1 MKGMHLKFFTLV
13 FLGLCSSGVTDTDA
27 DTDGEMEDTEGTDL
41 VTEDADEDTEGTDG
55 DTGDA
60 GEDTKDT
67 DGDTEDADGDNEG
80 TDGDTEDANGD
91 NEDANGDT
99 EGTDGDT
106 GDANGDTEGTDGD
119 TGDADGDTEGT
130 DGDTGDA
137 NGDTE
142 GTDGDTEDAD
152 GDNEGTDGDTE
163 DANGDNEDANG
174 DTEGTGGDTGDA
186 NGDTEGTDGDTR
198 DADVSST
205 GATEKRGQ
213 DAEDLENLKRGRGAS
228 ADELSFQS
236 RRQNSVV
243 PGDSQ
248 KIIFPGPRSIDDYA
262 RMETTLS
269 EDLTSFT
276 LCVHMRSNLVSSM
289 ISLVSYAVPEHSN
302 ELLFY
307 GFKGGFTLHIQ
318 SKIQMAD
325 LPVWDGEWHTIC
337 TTWRSSDGAWQ
348 LYNDGVLRDSGSGF
362 KVGGRVRRGGTWIL
376 GQDQDEVG
384 GGFNAKQAFTGELS
398 EVNLWDRVLS
408 PAEIAADCSYHGN
421 VIDWDTTNI
430 AVFGQTS
437 RAEYHQCARARAPV
451 SELSGDSQKII
462 FPGPRSIDD
471 YARMETT
478 LSEDL
483 TSFTLCVHM
492 RSNLVSSMISL
503 VSYAVPEHS
512 NELLLFGF
520 KGGFTLHIQSKI
532 QMADLP
538 VWDGEWHTICTTWR
552 SSDGSWQ
559 LYTDGVLRDSGSGFK
574 VGGRVRRGGTW
585 ILGQDQDEVGGGFNA
600 KQAFTG
606 ELSEVNLW
614 DRVLSPAEI
623 AADCSYHGNVID
635 WDTTN
640 IAVFGQTSRAEYHQC
655 ARARAPVSELSAS
668 TTCSNDY
675 MELSIPEDQLTDI
688 DLNNLH
694 WRPDRNC
701 GATTN
706 GTHYLFRTELY
717 DCGTEVTFGAKYVT
731 FLNTIDIVGTHL
743 NSGVITREGNIWI
756 TSKCNY
762 ERKEW
767 VDSTFLPIPGGLNFT
782 EEGFGQLEVRL
793 SMFPTRQYQRQYRA
807 DQYPIHLRLRQHVY
821 MQLEVQGHGQK
832 LSVLA
837 LNCKATM
844 SPSLNDSLQY
854 QLIRDGCASD
864 PTLKTYDVDDPGKER
879 FGFEAFRFI
888 REVGTVYVH
897 CEVLVCDAADAG
909 SRCAQGCVRRGK
921 RAAGEVDMRGR
932 HMIYQGPIV
941 LDDDKEAEHAVRLV
955 DDQETGPARRGAPWA
970 MLAAGCVLAAL
981 ALVVLGAAIV
991 QKRSRRGEW
1000 AYHGLKDGE

>member
-1 MKGMHLKFFTLV
+1 MKSMHLKFFTLV

-91 NEDANGDT
+91 T

-163 DANGDNEDANG
+163 DANGDNGDANG

-205 GATEKRGQ
+205 GATEKRGK

-236 RRQNSVV
+236 RRQNS
-243 PGDSQ
+243 GDSQ

-348 LYNDGVLRDSGSGF
+348 LY
-362 KVGGRVRRGGTWIL
+362 
-376 GQDQDEVG
+376 
-384 GGFNAKQAFTGELS
+384 
-398 EVNLWDRVLS
+398 
-408 PAEIAADCSYHGN
+408 
-421 VIDWDTTNI
+421 
-430 AVFGQTS
+430 
-437 RAEYHQCARARAPV
+437 
-451 SELSGDSQKII
+451 
-462 FPGPRSIDD
+462 
-471 YARMETT
+471 
-478 LSEDL
+478 
-483 TSFTLCVHM
+483 
-492 RSNLVSSMISL
+492 
-503 VSYAVPEHS
+503 
-512 NELLLFGF
+512 
-520 KGGFTLHIQSKI
+520 
-532 QMADLP
+532 
-538 VWDGEWHTICTTWR
+538 
-552 SSDGSWQ
+552 
-559 LYTDGVLRDSGSGFK
+559 TDGVLRDSGSGFK

-600 KQAFTG
+600 EQAFTG

-821 MQLEVQGHGQK
+821 MQLEVQGHGQN
-832 LSVLA
+832 LAVRA

-844 SPSLNDSLQY
+844 SPSPNDSLQY

-888 REVGTVYVH
+888 REVRTVYVH

>member
-1 MKGMHLKFFTLV
+1 MEKMYLKFFSLV
-13 FLGLCSSGVTDTDA
+13 FLGLCVSGLTGSAVSEKELEALRILGPLAVATEDFGEDFGDTEEAEDN
-27 DTDGEMEDTEGTDL
+27 DGNTEDT
-41 VTEDADEDTEGTDG
+41 DEDT
-55 DTGDA
+55 
-60 GEDTKDT
+60 K
-67 DGDTEDADGDNEG
+67 NK
-80 TDGDTEDANGD
+80 DGDTEDANGD
-91 NEDANGDT
+91 TKDTDEDNED
-99 EGTDGDT
+99 TDGETEDT
-106 GDANGDTEGTDGD
+106 DEDTRDIAVD
-119 TGDADGDTEGT
+119 TQTIGDADGT
-130 DGDTGDA
+130 DTGTEFEETDTKPTDVETEDTDEDTA
-137 NGDTE
+137 NGGTTD
-142 GTDGDTEDAD
+142 TDGDTETIGDAD
-152 GDNEGTDGDTE
+152 GTDIGTDTDGEIE
-163 DANGDNEDANG
+163 DING
-174 DTEGTGGDTGDA
+174 DT
-186 NGDTEGTDGDTR
+186 
-198 DADVSST
+198 
-205 GATEKRGQ
+205 
-213 DAEDLENLKRGRGAS
+213 
-228 ADELSFQS
+228 DELALQS
-236 RRQNSVV
+236 RRQNSNPCNSYTVLNQAWRSVNNTVRRYSCDNGFRGEWYRFMNPAGTSMPTQRPPSTRRCGTDAPMWMSGQHPSVADGEISRQACAYWGSNPCQWSTTIRVKACSAGYYVYKLPRTPVCHLGYCGASVDSALTTSAPAAGTTKYADTTTKLTPQTTASSVV
-243 PGDSQ
+243 PGE
-248 KIIFPGPRSIDDYA
+248 KIIFPGPRDVDDYA

-269 EDLTSFT
+269 GDLTSFT
-276 LCVHMRSNLVSSM
+276 LCVHMRSNMASSNQ
-289 ISLVSYAVPEHSN
+289 ISLVSYAVSQHNN
-302 ELLFY
+302 ELLLFVNR
-307 GFKGGFTLHIQ
+307 GFQLHVQNSIR
-318 SKIQMAD
+318 MAD
-325 LPVWDGEWHTIC
+325 PPVWDGEWHTVC

-348 LYNDGVLRDSGSGF
+348 FYVDGDLTASGSGF
-362 KVGGRVRRGGTWIL
+362 RVGGRVRRGGTWIL
-376 GQDQDEVG
+376 GQDQDRVG
-384 GGFNAKQAFTGELS
+384 GGFEASQSFIGELS

-430 AVFGQTS
+430 RVFGEAS
-437 RAEYHQCARARAPV
+437 RADYHRC
-451 SELSGDSQKII
+451 
-462 FPGPRSIDD
+462 
-471 YARMETT
+471 
-478 LSEDL
+478 
-483 TSFTLCVHM
+483 
-492 RSNLVSSMISL
+492 
-503 VSYAVPEHS
+503 
-512 NELLLFGF
+512 
-520 KGGFTLHIQSKI
+520 
-532 QMADLP
+532 
-538 VWDGEWHTICTTWR
+538 
-552 SSDGSWQ
+552 
-559 LYTDGVLRDSGSGFK
+559 
-574 VGGRVRRGGTW
+574 
-585 ILGQDQDEVGGGFNA
+585 
-600 KQAFTG
+600 
-606 ELSEVNLW
+606 
-614 DRVLSPAEI
+614 
-623 AADCSYHGNVID
+623 
-635 WDTTN
+635 
-640 IAVFGQTSRAEYHQC
+640 
-655 ARARAPVSELSAS
+655 ARAPVSELSAS

-706 GTHYLFRTELY
+706 GSHYLFRTELY

-731 FLNTIDIVGTHL
+731 FLNTINILGTHL
-743 NSGVITREGNIWI
+743 NSGVITREGDIWI

-793 SMFPTRQYQRQYRA
+793 SMFPTRQYLRQYRA

-821 MQLEVQGHGQK
+821 MQLEVQGHAQK

-844 SPSLNDSLQY
+844 SPSPNDSLQY

-888 REVGTVYVH
+888 REVRTVYVH

-981 ALVVLGAAIV
+981 ALVVLGTAIV

>member
-1 MKGMHLKFFTLV
+1 MKNMYLKFFSLV
-13 FLGLCSSGVTDTDA
+13 FLGLCSSGVTGGTVSDKELEALRILHRLSVALKNNGGGIGNAKGGKPDVYDGGPDDDTD
-27 DTDGEMEDTEGTDL
+27 EETEGTNL
-41 VTEDADEDTEGTDG
+41 VTEDADGDTEGTDGDPGDADGDAEGTDGDTEGTDG
-55 DTGDA
+55 DTEGTDGDA
-60 GEDTKDT
+60 EGTDGDAEGTDGDADGDAEGTDGDTEGTDGDTEGTDGDIEDADGVTEGTDGDTEGTDGDTEGT
-67 DGDTEDADGDNEG
+67 DGDTEDADGD
-80 TDGDTEDANGD
+80 A
-91 NEDANGDT
+91 

-106 GDANGDTEGTDGD
+106 GDADGGTGDADGGTGDADGGTEDADGGTEDADGGTDDADGGTDDADGGTEDADGGTEDADGDTGDAEGETEETDGDADGDTGDADGDTGNAEGNTGDADGDTEGTDGD

-130 DGDTGDA
+130 DGDA
-137 NGDTE
+137 
-142 GTDGDTEDAD
+142 
-152 GDNEGTDGDTE
+152 
-163 DANGDNEDANG
+163 
-174 DTEGTGGDTGDA
+174 GGDTGDA
-186 NGDTEGTDGDTR
+186 GGDIG
-198 DADVSST
+198 
-205 GATEKRGQ
+205 
-213 DAEDLENLKRGRGAS
+213 DAEDLENLVRTSNEMKRGRSAG

-243 PGDSQ
+243 PGE
-248 KIIFPGPRSIDDYA
+248 KIILPGPRDVDDYA

-269 EDLTSFT
+269 GDLTSFT
-276 LCVHMRSNLVSSM
+276 LCVHMRSNMASSNQ
-289 ISLVSYAVPEHSN
+289 ISLVSYAVSQHNN
-302 ELLFY
+302 ELLLFVN
-307 GFKGGFTLHIQ
+307 GGFQLYIQ
-318 SKIQMAD
+318 SDIRMAD
-325 LPVWDGEWHTIC
+325 PSVWDGEWHTVC
-337 TTWRSSDGAWQ
+337 TTWRSRDGAWQ
-348 LYNDGVLRDSGSGF
+348 FYVDGDLTTSGSGF
-362 KVGGRVRRGGTWIL
+362 RVGGRVRRGGTWIL
-376 GQDQDEVG
+376 GQDQDRVG
-384 GGFNAKQAFTGELS
+384 GGFEASQSFIGELS

-408 PAEIAADCSYHGN
+408 SAEIAADCSYHGN

-430 AVFGQTS
+430 RVFGEAS
-437 RAEYHQCARARAPV
+437 KADYHR
-451 SELSGDSQKII
+451 
-462 FPGPRSIDD
+462 
-471 YARMETT
+471 
-478 LSEDL
+478 
-483 TSFTLCVHM
+483 
-492 RSNLVSSMISL
+492 
-503 VSYAVPEHS
+503 
-512 NELLLFGF
+512 
-520 KGGFTLHIQSKI
+520 
-532 QMADLP
+532 
-538 VWDGEWHTICTTWR
+538 
-552 SSDGSWQ
+552 
-559 LYTDGVLRDSGSGFK
+559 
-574 VGGRVRRGGTW
+574 
-585 ILGQDQDEVGGGFNA
+585 
-600 KQAFTG
+600 
-606 ELSEVNLW
+606 
-614 DRVLSPAEI
+614 
-623 AADCSYHGNVID
+623 
-635 WDTTN
+635 
-640 IAVFGQTSRAEYHQC
+640 C

-706 GTHYLFRTELY
+706 GSHYLFRTELY

-731 FLNTIDIVGTHL
+731 FLNTINILGTHL
-743 NSGVITREGNIWI
+743 NSGVITREGDIWI

-793 SMFPTRQYQRQYRA
+793 SMFPTRQYLRQYRA

-821 MQLEVQGHGQK
+821 LQLEVQGHAQK

-844 SPSLNDSLQY
+844 SPSPNDSLQY

-888 REVGTVYVH
+888 REVRTVYVH

-921 RAAGEVDMRGR
+921 RATGEVDMRGR

>member
-1 MKGMHLKFFTLV
+1 MKNMYLLAFFSLV
-13 FLGLCSSGVTDTDA
+13 FLGLCSSGVTGDTVSGKELEALRILHRLSVALKNNGGGIGDAKGGKPDVYDGGPDDDTDEE
-27 DTDGEMEDTEGTDL
+27 TEDTEGTNL
-41 VTEDADEDTEGTDG
+41 VTEDADGDTEGTDG
-55 DTGDA
+55 DTEG
-60 GEDTKDT
+60 T
-67 DGDTEDADGDNEG
+67 DGDADGDTEDTNGDSEGTDGFTEDADGDAEGTDTVTGDADGDAEG
-80 TDGDTEDANGD
+80 TDGDTG
-91 NEDANGDT
+91 
-99 EGTDGDT
+99 GTDGDT
-106 GDANGDTEGTDGD
+106 GDANGDAEGTDGDAGGDAGDADGDAGDADRDAGDADGDAGDADRDAGDADGDTEGTNGD

-130 DGDTGDA
+130 NGDTGDA
-137 NGDTE
+137 DGDAE
-142 GTDGDTEDAD
+142 GT
-152 GDNEGTDGDTE
+152 
-163 DANGDNEDANG
+163 
-174 DTEGTGGDTGDA
+174 
-186 NGDTEGTDGDTR
+186 

-205 GATEKRGQ
+205 RATEKRGQ
-213 DAEDLENLKRGRGAS
+213 DAEDLENLKRGRSAG

-243 PGDSQ
+243 PGE
-248 KIIFPGPRSIDDYA
+248 KIIFPGPRDVDDYA

-269 EDLTSFT
+269 GDLTSFT
-276 LCVHMRSNLVSSM
+276 LCVHMRSNMASSNQ
-289 ISLVSYAVPEHSN
+289 ISLVSYALSQHNN
-302 ELLFY
+302 ELLLFVN
-307 GFKGGFTLHIQ
+307 GGFQLYIQ
-318 SKIQMAD
+318 SDIRMAD
-325 LPVWDGEWHTIC
+325 PPVWDGEWHTVC
-337 TTWRSSDGAWQ
+337 TTWRSRDGAWQ
-348 LYNDGVLRDSGSGF
+348 FYVDGDLTASGSGF
-362 KVGGRVRRGGTWIL
+362 RVGGRVRRGGTWIL
-376 GQDQDEVG
+376 GQDQDRVG
-384 GGFNAKQAFTGELS
+384 GGFEASQSFIGELS

-408 PAEIAADCSYHGN
+408 SAEIAADCSYHGN
-421 VIDWDTTNI
+421 VIDWETTNI
-430 AVFGQTS
+430 RVFGEAS
-437 RAEYHQCARARAPV
+437 KAEYHR
-451 SELSGDSQKII
+451 
-462 FPGPRSIDD
+462 
-471 YARMETT
+471 
-478 LSEDL
+478 
-483 TSFTLCVHM
+483 
-492 RSNLVSSMISL
+492 
-503 VSYAVPEHS
+503 
-512 NELLLFGF
+512 
-520 KGGFTLHIQSKI
+520 
-532 QMADLP
+532 
-538 VWDGEWHTICTTWR
+538 
-552 SSDGSWQ
+552 
-559 LYTDGVLRDSGSGFK
+559 
-574 VGGRVRRGGTW
+574 
-585 ILGQDQDEVGGGFNA
+585 
-600 KQAFTG
+600 
-606 ELSEVNLW
+606 
-614 DRVLSPAEI
+614 
-623 AADCSYHGNVID
+623 
-635 WDTTN
+635 
-640 IAVFGQTSRAEYHQC
+640 C

-706 GTHYLFRTELY
+706 GSHYLFRTELY

-731 FLNTIDIVGTHL
+731 FLNTINILGTHL
-743 NSGVITREGNIWI
+743 NSGVITREGDIWI

-821 MQLEVQGHGQK
+821 MQLEVQGHAQK

-844 SPSLNDSLQY
+844 SPSPNDSLQY

-888 REVGTVYVH
+888 REVRTVYVH

-941 LDDDKEAEHAVRLV
+941 LDDYKEAEHAVRLV

-981 ALVVLGAAIV
+981 ALVVLGTAIV

-1000 AYHGLKDGE
+1000 AYHGLKDRE